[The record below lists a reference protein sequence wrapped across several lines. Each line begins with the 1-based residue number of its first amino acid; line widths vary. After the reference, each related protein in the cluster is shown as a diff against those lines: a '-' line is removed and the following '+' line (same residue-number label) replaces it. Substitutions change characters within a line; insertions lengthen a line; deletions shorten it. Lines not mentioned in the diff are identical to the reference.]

1 MTDSPG
7 DILLALGRLEGKV
20 DALMAQQSRT
30 QTDLDGLEDRVR
42 ILEGSR
48 AILFGA
54 CAVIGSLVSYVVALL
69 T

>member
-20 DALMAQQSRT
+20 DALMAQESRT